1 MSSENNNVYRMG
13 SKNMTNIH
21 KKLHNACNHA
31 SGVKK
36 ASKVKGMPF
45 NPLLHDDVQ
54 RVAMEALLKNGL
66 YPTCNYITDV
76 TDRFVIV
83 TCTMRITD
91 IDDPASFVVIEGCT
105 AMGGLDKYGTG
116 QAMSYSKKYAFLNA
130 LNLKTGLD
138 LEDGYN
144 AKPFEQ
150 NSVEQS
156 SEPTYLDDE
165 IDVEEI
171 INRIKQTKSRKQLD
185 IVKNEV
191 RSVVNHLKN
200 NNFKAYEQIRD
211 ESSKH
216 EATLESNAKVYK
228 KAIESLEQNRP
239 NNNQS

>member
-13 SKNMTNIH
+13 TNNMSNIH
-21 KKLHNACNHA
+21 KKLYNACNKA

-36 ASKVKGMPF
+36 GNKNGAPF
-45 NPLLHDDVQ
+45 SPLLHDDVQ
-54 RVAMEALLKNGL
+54 RVAMAAFLENGL
-66 YPTCNYITDV
+66 YPTCNYITDI
-76 TDRFVIV
+76 TDKYVVV

-91 IDDPASFVVIEGCT
+91 IDDPKSFIVIDGCT

-116 QAMSYSKKYAFLNA
+116 QAMSYSRKYAFLNA
-130 LNLKTGLD
+130 LNLKTGMD

-150 NSVEQS
+150 NSVEKS
-156 SEPTYLDDE
+156 TEPTYLDDE

-171 INRIKQTKSRKQLD
+171 INRIEQTKTEKQLAS
-185 IVKNEV
+185 VKSQV

-211 ESSKH
+211 VSSKH
-216 EATLESNAKVYK
+216 EVKLT
-228 KAIESLEQNRP
+228 
-239 NNNQS
+239 NNQQQFLDN

>member
-13 SKNMTNIH
+13 TNNMSNIH
-21 KKLHNACNHA
+21 KKLYNACNHA

-54 RVAMEALLKNGL
+54 RVAMAALLENGL
-66 YPTCNYITDV
+66 YPTCNYITEI
-76 TDRFVIV
+76 TDKWGIV

-91 IDDPASFVVIEGCT
+91 IDDPKSFIVIDGCT

-116 QAMSYSKKYAFLNA
+116 QAMSYSRKYAFLNA
-130 LNLKTGLD
+130 LNLKTGMD

-144 AKPFEQ
+144 AKPFQQ

-165 IDVEEI
+165 VDVEEI
-171 INRIKQTKSRKQLD
+171 INRIEQTKTDKQLD
-185 IVKNEV
+185 SVKSQV

-211 ESSKH
+211 ASRKH
-216 EATLESNAKVYK
+216 EVKLT
-228 KAIESLEQNRP
+228 
-239 NNNQS
+239 NNQQ

>member
-36 ASKVKGMPF
+36 ANKVKGMPF

-91 IDDPASFVVIEGCT
+91 IDDPASFIVIDGCT

-130 LNLKTGLD
+130 LNLKTGMD

-165 IDVEEI
+165 VDVEEI
-171 INRIKQTKSRKQLD
+171 INRIEQTKTEKQLAS
-185 IVKNEV
+185 VKSQV

-211 ESSKH
+211 VSSKH
-216 EATLESNAKVYK
+216 EVKLT
-228 KAIESLEQNRP
+228 
-239 NNNQS
+239 NNQS

>member
-1 MSSENNNVYRMG
+1 MK

-54 RVAMEALLKNGL
+54 RVAMAALLENGL

-150 NSVEQS
+150 NSVEKS
-156 SEPTYLDDE
+156 TEPTYLDDE

-171 INRIKQTKSRKQLD
+171 INRIEQTKTEKQLAS
-185 IVKNEV
+185 VKSQV
-191 RSVVNHLKN
+191 RSVVNHLKT

-211 ESSKH
+211 CTREH
-216 EATLESNAKVYK
+216 EVKLT
-228 KAIESLEQNRP
+228 
-239 NNNQS
+239 NNQS

>member
-13 SKNMTNIH
+13 TNNMSNIH

-31 SGVKK
+31 KSVQK
-36 ASKVKGMPF
+36 ANKVKGMPF

-54 RVAMEALLKNGL
+54 RVAMDALLKNNL

-91 IDDPASFVVIEGCT
+91 IDDPKSFIVIDGCT

-130 LNLKTGLD
+130 LNLKTGMD

-150 NSVEQS
+150 NSVEKS
-156 SEPTYLDDE
+156 TEPTYLDDE

-171 INRIKQTKSRKQLD
+171 INKIEQTKTEKQLAS
-185 IVKNEV
+185 VKSQV

-211 ESSKH
+211 CTRKH
-216 EATLESNAKVYK
+216 EVKLT
-228 KAIESLEQNRP
+228 
-239 NNNQS
+239 NNQS

>member
-171 INRIKQTKSRKQLD
+171 INRIEQTKTEKQLAS
-185 IVKNEV
+185 VKSQV
-191 RSVVNHLKN
+191 RSVVNHLKT

-211 ESSKH
+211 CTREH
-216 EATLESNAKVYK
+216 EVKLT
-228 KAIESLEQNRP
+228 
-239 NNNQS
+239 NNQS

>member
-13 SKNMTNIH
+13 NKNMTNIH

-54 RVAMEALLKNGL
+54 RVAMSALLENGL

-91 IDDPASFVVIEGCT
+91 IDDPASFIVIDGCT

-130 LNLKTGLD
+130 LNLKTGMD

-150 NSVEQS
+150 NSVEKS
-156 SEPTYLDDE
+156 IEPTYMDDE
-165 IDVEEI
+165 VDVEEI
-171 INRIKQTKSRKQLD
+171 VKLIKQTKTEKQLMS
-185 IVKNEV
+185 VKNQV

-211 ESSKH
+211 LCSEH
-216 EATLESNAKVYK
+216 EVKLT
-228 KAIESLEQNRP
+228 
-239 NNNQS
+239 NNQS

>member
-165 IDVEEI
+165 VDVEEI
-171 INRIKQTKSRKQLD
+171 INRIKQTKTDKQFQS
-185 IVKNEV
+185 VKSQV

-211 ESSKH
+211 LCSEH
-216 EATLESNAKVYK
+216 EVKLT
-228 KAIESLEQNRP
+228 
-239 NNNQS
+239 NNQS

>member
-1 MSSENNNVYRMG
+1 MSSENNVYRMG
-13 SKNMTNIH
+13 NKNMTNIH
-21 KKLHNACNHA
+21 KKLHSACNHA
-31 SGVKK
+31 SSVRK

-54 RVAMEALLKNGL
+54 RVAMDALLKNGL

-76 TDRFVIV
+76 TDKFVIV

-91 IDDPASFVVIEGCT
+91 IDDPASFVVIDGCT

-130 LNLKTGLD
+130 LNLKTGMD

-150 NSVEQS
+150 NSSEPSV
-156 SEPTYLDDE
+156 EPTYMDDE
-165 IDVEEI
+165 VDVEEI
-171 INRIKQTKSRKQLD
+171 INLILQTKTEKQFAA
-185 IVKNEV
+185 VKSQV
-191 RSVVNHLKN
+191 RSVVNHLKK

-211 ESSKH
+211 ESVKH
-216 EATLESNAKVYK
+216 EATL
-228 KAIESLEQNRP
+228 

>member
-13 SKNMTNIH
+13 TNNMSNIH

-31 SGVKK
+31 KSVQK
-36 ASKVKGMPF
+36 ANKVKGMPF

-54 RVAMEALLKNGL
+54 RVAMDALLKNNL

-91 IDDPASFVVIEGCT
+91 IDDPKSFIVIDGCT

-116 QAMSYSKKYAFLNA
+116 QAMSYSRKYAFLNA
-130 LNLKTGLD
+130 LNLKTGMD

-144 AKPFEQ
+144 AKPFQQ
-150 NSVEQS
+150 NSSEQS
-156 SEPTYLDDE
+156 VAEPTYLDDE
-165 IDVEEI
+165 VNVEDI
-171 INRIKQTKSRKQLD
+171 IKDSSDTTTSRQLSA
-185 IVKNEV
+185 VKDLV
-191 RSVVNHLKN
+191 RDQVMYLKKN
-200 NNFKAYEQIRD
+200 NLKAFEQVM
-211 ESSKH
+211 KH
-216 EATLESNAKVYK
+216 TREHEVKL
-228 KAIESLEQNRP
+228 

>member
-1 MSSENNNVYRMG
+1 MGYKNMSSENNVYRMG
-13 SKNMTNIH
+13 TNNMSNIH

-31 SGVKK
+31 KSVQK
-36 ASKVKGMPF
+36 ANKVKGMPF

-54 RVAMEALLKNGL
+54 RVAMDALLKNNL

-91 IDDPASFVVIEGCT
+91 IDDPKSFIVIDGCT

-130 LNLKTGLD
+130 LNLKTGMD

-156 SEPTYLDDE
+156 SEPTYMDDE
-165 IDVEEI
+165 VDVEEI
-171 INRIKQTKSRKQLD
+171 INRITETKTVKQLSA
-185 IVKNEV
+185 VKSQV
-191 RSVVNHLKN
+191 RSVVGYLKN

-211 ESSKH
+211 ITREH
-216 EATLESNAKVYK
+216 EVKL
-228 KAIESLEQNRP
+228 

>member
-13 SKNMTNIH
+13 NKNMTNIH

-54 RVAMEALLKNGL
+54 RVAMAALLENGL

-91 IDDPASFVVIEGCT
+91 IDDPASFIVIEGCT

-130 LNLKTGLD
+130 LNLKTGMD

-144 AKPFEQ
+144 AKPFEK
-150 NSVEQS
+150 NSSEKSVE
-156 SEPTYLDDE
+156 EPTYLDDE

-171 INRIKQTKSRKQLD
+171 INKIEQTKTEKQLAS
-185 IVKNEV
+185 VKSQV

-211 ESSKH
+211 CTREH
-216 EATLESNAKVYK
+216 EVKLT
-228 KAIESLEQNRP
+228 
-239 NNNQS
+239 NNQS

>member
-1 MSSENNNVYRMG
+1 MG

-165 IDVEEI
+165 VDVEEI
-171 INRIKQTKSRKQLD
+171 INRIEQTKTEKQLAS
-185 IVKNEV
+185 VKSQV

-211 ESSKH
+211 LCSEH
-216 EATLESNAKVYK
+216 EVKLT
-228 KAIESLEQNRP
+228 
-239 NNNQS
+239 NNQS

>member
-13 SKNMTNIH
+13 TNNMSNIH
-21 KKLHNACNHA
+21 KKLYNACNHA

-54 RVAMEALLKNGL
+54 RVAMAALLENGL
-66 YPTCNYITDV
+66 YPTCNYITDI
-76 TDRFVIV
+76 TDKCVIV

-91 IDDPASFVVIEGCT
+91 IDDPKSFIVIDGCT

-116 QAMSYSKKYAFLNA
+116 QAMSYSRKYAFLNA
-130 LNLKTGLD
+130 LNLKTGMD

-144 AKPFEQ
+144 AKPFQQ

-165 IDVEEI
+165 VDVEEI
-171 INRIKQTKSRKQLD
+171 INRIEQTKTDKQLD
-185 IVKNEV
+185 SVKSQV

-211 ESSKH
+211 ASRKH
-216 EATLESNAKVYK
+216 EVKLT
-228 KAIESLEQNRP
+228 
-239 NNNQS
+239 NNQQ

>member
-1 MSSENNNVYRMG
+1 MG
-13 SKNMTNIH
+13 NKNMTNIH
-21 KKLHNACNHA
+21 KKLHSACNHA
-31 SGVKK
+31 SSVKK

-54 RVAMEALLKNGL
+54 RVAMDALLKNGL

-76 TDRFVIV
+76 TDKFVIV

-91 IDDPASFVVIEGCT
+91 IDDPASFVVIDGCT

-130 LNLKTGLD
+130 LNLKTGMD

-150 NSVEQS
+150 NSSEPSV
-156 SEPTYLDDE
+156 EPTYMDDE
-165 IDVEEI
+165 VDVEEI
-171 INRIKQTKSRKQLD
+171 INLILQTKTEKQFAA
-185 IVKNEV
+185 VKSQV
-191 RSVVNHLKN
+191 RSVVNHLKK

-211 ESSKH
+211 ESVKH
-216 EATLESNAKVYK
+216 EATL
-228 KAIESLEQNRP
+228 

>member
-91 IDDPASFVVIEGCT
+91 IDDPKSFIVIDGCT

-130 LNLKTGLD
+130 LNLKTGMD

-156 SEPTYLDDE
+156 SEPTYMDDE
-165 IDVEEI
+165 VDVEEI
-171 INRIKQTKSRKQLD
+171 INRITETKTVKQLSA
-185 IVKNEV
+185 VKSQV
-191 RSVVNHLKN
+191 RSVVGHLKN

-211 ESSKH
+211 ITREH
-216 EATLESNAKVYK
+216 EVKL
-228 KAIESLEQNRP
+228 

>member
-54 RVAMEALLKNGL
+54 RVAMSALLENGL

-83 TCTMRITD
+83 TCTMKITD
-91 IDDPASFVVIEGCT
+91 IDDPKNFIIVDGCT

-116 QAMSYSKKYAFLNA
+116 QAMSYSRKYAFLNA
-130 LNLKTGLD
+130 LNLKTGMD

-144 AKPFEQ
+144 AKPFEENSPEQ
-150 NSVEQS
+150 SVE
-156 SEPTYLDDE
+156 EPTYLDDE
-165 IDVEEI
+165 VNVEDI
-171 INRIKQTKSRKQLD
+171 IKDISDTTTARQLSA
-185 IVKNEV
+185 VKDLV
-191 RSVVNHLKN
+191 RDQVMYLKKN
-200 NNFKAYEQIRD
+200 NLKAFEQVM
-211 ESSKH
+211 KH
-216 EATLESNAKVYK
+216 TREHEVKL
-228 KAIESLEQNRP
+228 
-239 NNNQS
+239 NNNQQ

>member
-13 SKNMTNIH
+13 NKNMTNIH

-171 INRIKQTKSRKQLD
+171 INRIEQTKTDKQLD
-185 IVKNEV
+185 SVKSQV
-191 RSVVNHLKN
+191 RSVVNHLKT

-211 ESSKH
+211 KTREH
-216 EATLESNAKVYK
+216 EVKLT
-228 KAIESLEQNRP
+228 
-239 NNNQS
+239 NNKQQFLDN

>member
-13 SKNMTNIH
+13 NKNMTNIH

-36 ASKVKGMPF
+36 ANKVKGMPF

-91 IDDPASFVVIEGCT
+91 IDDPASFIVIDGCT

-130 LNLKTGLD
+130 LNLKTGMD

-171 INRIKQTKSRKQLD
+171 INRNEQTKTDNQLES
-185 IVKNEV
+185 VKSQV
-191 RSVVNHLKN
+191 RSVVKHLKD

-211 ESSKH
+211 ITRKH
-216 EATLESNAKVYK
+216 EVKLT
-228 KAIESLEQNRP
+228 
-239 NNNQS
+239 NNQS

>member
-1 MSSENNNVYRMG
+1 MG
-13 SKNMTNIH
+13 NKNMTNIH

-36 ASKVKGMPF
+36 ANKVKGMPF

-91 IDDPASFVVIEGCT
+91 IDDPASFIVIDGCT

-130 LNLKTGLD
+130 LNLKTGMD

-144 AKPFEQ
+144 AKPFKQ

-171 INRIKQTKSRKQLD
+171 INRIEQTKTEKQLAS
-185 IVKNEV
+185 VKSQV

-211 ESSKH
+211 VSSKH
-216 EATLESNAKVYK
+216 EVKLT
-228 KAIESLEQNRP
+228 
-239 NNNQS
+239 NNQS

>member
-13 SKNMTNIH
+13 TNNMSNIH

-31 SGVKK
+31 KSVQK
-36 ASKVKGMPF
+36 ANKVKGMPF

-54 RVAMEALLKNGL
+54 RVAMDALLKNNL

-91 IDDPASFVVIEGCT
+91 IDDPKSFIVIDGCT

-130 LNLKTGLD
+130 LNLKTGMD

-144 AKPFEQ
+144 AKPFQQ

-165 IDVEEI
+165 VDVEEI
-171 INRIKQTKSRKQLD
+171 INRIEQTKTDKQLD
-185 IVKNEV
+185 SVKSQV

-211 ESSKH
+211 CTRKH
-216 EATLESNAKVYK
+216 EVKLT
-228 KAIESLEQNRP
+228 
-239 NNNQS
+239 NNQS